1 MKKFKGYIHT
11 EEGSYGYFRTKLKK
25 YGATQV
31 KGKEPEGECEYFYVF
46 LTFKASYR
54 VVRRLLLDNELINK
68 VFFKD
73 FPISQLVKRSHFCNM
88 KIIQDSEF
96 NPMLY
101 HTESRIGWHVDLETS
116 IYLAIYSQN
125 KNKWDKDLKGLG
137 FANAEY
143 ACIDNF
149 KIRLYGYNTI
159 QELYPYIN
167 KRREIDFRPTYYLEQ
182 TNILHTLPPQFLT
195 DYLNTHPKIYFNIS
209 ERNLFTQ
216 LLDEQIKANKSD
228 IPKLMKDF
236 IQSKSY
242 NPQKCELSI
251 TLSNHNR
258 LANIFFPKNISN
270 LLITTEFV
278 ELTYEDN
285 KTQRYYFSSKR
296 LHINLAKELGK
307 PLILIEHFIAMD
319 ILHSINMYFVL
330 PF

>member
-31 KGKEPEGECEYFYVF
+31 KGKEPEGECEYFCVF

-54 VVRRLLLDNELINK
+54 VVRRLLLNNELIDK

-96 NPMLY
+96 NPMLH

-125 KNKWDKDLKGLG
+125 KNKWDKHLKELG

-167 KRREIDFRPTYYLEQ
+167 KRREIDFRPTYYLGQ

-228 IPKLMKDF
+228 IPRLMKDF

-296 LHINLAKELGK
+296 LHINLAKEPGK